1 MARPQFI
8 QVIEAIG
15 LRAPMFA
22 RYRDARG
29 MDDISLNITRP
40 QPARKPEAV
49 AASLI
54 SDDNA
59 LDLAPSLAGFIA
71 PTMQEL
77 EQPLL
82 LGVKFF
88 ERMAFNA
95 GNKSCD
101 EPLRLAH
108 LDHSDDRAIL
118 FESGEGPA
126 RFKMTTLLRHGGAPS
141 VAVEQ
146 RRRCHA
152 LAARPIASIHG

>member
-59 LDLAPSLAGFIA
+59 LDLASSPG
-71 PTMQEL
+71 
-77 EQPLL
+77 
-82 LGVKFF
+82 
-88 ERMAFNA
+88 
-95 GNKSCD
+95 
-101 EPLRLAH
+101 RLHCAN
-108 LDHSDDRAIL
+108 DAK
-118 FESGEGPA
+118 A
-126 RFKMTTLLRHGGAPS
+126 
-141 VAVEQ
+141 
-146 RRRCHA
+146 
-152 LAARPIASIHG
+152 